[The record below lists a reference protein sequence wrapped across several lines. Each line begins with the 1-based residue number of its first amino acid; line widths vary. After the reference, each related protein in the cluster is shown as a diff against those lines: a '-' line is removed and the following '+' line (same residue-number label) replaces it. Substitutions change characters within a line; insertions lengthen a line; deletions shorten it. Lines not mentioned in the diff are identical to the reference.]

1 MSSPYSYT
9 VVGIQTKNKEQL
21 ALIKQLCGIIGIKRN
36 ENDPWPGYAQD
47 EKDRLI
53 GEGYDYAEDWDE
65 FDYDEL
71 ASFFRLLFDISK
83 VSCRE
88 YEGHPDYD
96 MEYDEHLVYDFDK
109 MVLSIHRVNYES
121 EGLTIGY
128 WDGPTVDVRELIDWN
143 EYRDELEKLQ
153 KP

>member
-1 MSSPYSYT
+1 M
-9 VVGIQTKNKEQL
+9 
-21 ALIKQLCGIIGIKRN
+21 
-36 ENDPWPGYAQD
+36 
-47 EKDRLI
+47 
-53 GEGYDYAEDWDE
+53 
-65 FDYDEL
+65 

-143 EYRDELEKLQ
+143 EYRDELEKYAKDEDVEVEWDNSNEALR
-153 KP
+153 PLEDSEFDYVCG